1 MATEINRQVLA
12 ILAIIPIYLTIRRFL
27 RRQLR
32 ISKILKIDERI
43 LILGASSGIGRAI
56 AHVYAERGARVC
68 VVGRR
73 PEKVEQVVEEC
84 RNRGVSSSA
93 YGASRI
99 LGLTGDFADVDD
111 MVRIRAILET
121 GTFHSLVDMAEVDS
135 LLIQCRMAGRRHSY
149 RGCWCLC
156 TSTTHGRR
164 WCRGH
169 RI

>member
-1 MATEINRQVLA
+1 MATGISRQGLA

-27 RRQLR
+27 QRPPR
-32 ISKILKIDERI
+32 ISKISKIDERI
-43 LILGASSGIGRAI
+43 LILGASTGIGRTI
-56 AHVYAERGARVC
+56 AHLYAERGARVC

-73 PEKVEQVVEEC
+73 SDKIEQVVEEC

-121 GTFHSLVDMAEVDS
+121 GTLPFLGDYCY
-135 LLIQCRMAGRRHSY
+135 LIAACF
-149 RGCWCLC
+149 
-156 TSTTHGRR
+156 
-164 WCRGH
+164 
-169 RI
+169 